1 MKNFNLDFTSI
12 SPNIMNPEN
21 EIAFKY
27 LSQFLNY
34 KPLNLIYSKEKIE
47 SLINN
52 ENKFHQII
60 KNPSNYNLNKL
71 SAWKMY
77 ISFIKDLIPKEYH
90 DNLRIFLV
98 LEYFTQAMYQ
108 EKEFYLEHDYISYWI
123 FYADFCRDDLD
134 ILKVLLKKNICT
146 NNAELYIA
154 LSYIYEKYHAFT
166 YANDCFLQG
175 FNAQCKSDDYL
186 KKNYEEFEIRME
198 NRINREINSTNIK
211 CEDIDK
217 YVHNEIYKFNN
228 DKNNLLYNENKND
241 LREKGIKVITMNF
254 KIYNNKLEIL
264 DDNINYQNEVI
275 QYGNFP
281 IYIDETCRKNISRK
295 GTQLV
300 ELYKLIV
307 DFLNNNDVEF
317 KVNSEKFKN
326 EIIEYRK
333 KKPYSWLSLKRPYGN
348 QNFDLSN
355 SNLSFFENNNE
366 KNTSNQDINQVSKN
380 NNCENQF
387 NINNIN
393 NNLNDFNANSINQM
407 VSNELNEEINKNNIN
422 NIKNLNDCN
431 NNFNNNPLSNLKSK
445 ELDDLILNELNLINE
460 HKKRIE
466 ELKQMISD
474 ELNYV
479 KKKEE
484 NLKLIEEEYN
494 SKKIN
499 YNNNNILDI
508 HRNLESNNGGVL
520 DINKNLESNNN
531 NILDINRNLES
542 NNKNNSSFT
551 NYLINFLSND
561 KITIDEIKNKNKE
574 IEYYYKLNKIT
585 LSDKLYYINLLNQKY
600 NQIIQN
606 HNKIHSFV
614 QPNFKQ
620 IKPLE
625 SNENIN
631 NNLNFNQYNNK
642 NNINLVSHQMNN
654 NNNLNQ
660 GLNYQNNNNS
670 TKFLPIN
677 INDFDLKNNTPTI
690 NKFFES
696 ENKMQ
701 NKMNDENRFE
711 KLFLGKDDYEKEII
725 KDQSNFKR
733 YNLNDNF
740 DNITNTNHFSS
751 ITEKTFESR
760 KTSIEHLFNS

>member
-1 MKNFNLDFTSI
+1 MKNFNLNFTSI
-12 SPNIMNPEN
+12 LPNIMNPEN
-21 EIAFKY
+21 ESSFKY
-27 LSQFLNY
+27 LTQFLNY

-52 ENKFHQII
+52 ENKYHQII

-77 ISFIKDLIPKEYH
+77 ISFIKDLVPKEYH

-98 LEYFTQAMYQ
+98 LEYFTQTMYQ

-123 FYADFCRDDLD
+123 FYADFCRDDLE
-134 ILKVLLKKNICT
+134 ILKILLKKNICI

-166 YANDCFLQG
+166 YANDCFLQA
-175 FNAQCKSDDYL
+175 FNAQCKNDDYL
-186 KKNYEEFEIRME
+186 KNNYEQFEIRME

-211 CEDIDK
+211 CDDIDK

-228 DKNNLLYNENKND
+228 NQNNLLYNENKND
-241 LREKGIKVITMNF
+241 LSEKGIKVIKMNF

-264 DDNINYQNEVI
+264 DDNINYQNEVM

-281 IYIDETCRKNISRK
+281 IYIDEACRKNISRK

-307 DFLNNNDVEF
+307 DFLNNNDLEF
-317 KVNSEKFKN
+317 KANSDKFKN
-326 EIIEYRK
+326 EVIENRK

-355 SNLSFFENNNE
+355 SNLSFLENINENNAN
-366 KNTSNQDINQVSKN
+366 NQNINQVNRN
-380 NNCENQF
+380 NNSGNKF
-387 NINNIN
+387 KIN
-393 NNLNDFNANSINQM
+393 NNLNDFNPNSINQI
-407 VSNELNEEINKNNIN
+407 VNNELNDEINKNNIN
-422 NIKNLNDCN
+422 NINNLNDCN
-431 NNFNNNPLSNLKSK
+431 NNYSNNTLSNLKSK
-445 ELDDLILNELNLINE
+445 QLDELIRSEYNLVNE
-460 HKKRIE
+460 HKKKIE
-466 ELKQMISD
+466 ELKQMIND
-474 ELNYV
+474 ELNYI
-479 KKKEE
+479 KGKEE
-484 NLKLIEEEYN
+484 KLKLIEKELN
-494 SKKIN
+494 NKKI
-499 YNNNNILDI
+499 NNNNILDI
-508 HRNLESNNGGVL
+508 PINLESN
-520 DINKNLESNNN
+520 KNNN
-531 NILDINRNLES
+531 Y
-542 NNKNNSSFT
+542 NSSIT

-561 KITIDEIKNKNKE
+561 KITIEEITNKNKE
-574 IEYYYKLNKIT
+574 IEFYYKSNKIS
-585 LSDKLYYINLLNQKY
+585 LSDKIYYINLLNQKY

-606 HNKIHSFV
+606 NNKINSFV
-614 QPNFKQ
+614 QPNFNQ

-631 NNLNFNQYNNK
+631 NNLNFTQYKNK
-642 NNINLVSHQMNN
+642 NNINLVNHHMNN

-660 GLNYQNNNNS
+660 GLNYQNNNDS
-670 TKFLPIN
+670 IKFLPIN
-677 INDFDLKNNTPTI
+677 INEYDIKNNTPTI

-696 ENKMQ
+696 ENKIK

-711 KLFLGKDDYEKEII
+711 KLFLGKDDCEKEII
-725 KDQSNFKR
+725 RDQSNFKR

>member
-1 MKNFNLDFTSI
+1 MKNFNLNFTSI
-12 SPNIMNPEN
+12 LPNIMNPEN
-21 EIAFKY
+21 ESSFKY
-27 LSQFLNY
+27 LTQFLNY

-52 ENKFHQII
+52 ENKYHQII

-77 ISFIKDLIPKEYH
+77 ISFIKDLVPKEYH

-98 LEYFTQAMYQ
+98 LEYFTQTMYQ

-123 FYADFCRDDLD
+123 FYADFCRDDLE
-134 ILKVLLKKNICT
+134 ILKILLKKNICI

-166 YANDCFLQG
+166 YANDCFLQA
-175 FNAQCKSDDYL
+175 FNAQCKNDDYL
-186 KKNYEEFEIRME
+186 KNNYEQFEIRME

-211 CEDIDK
+211 CDDIDK

-228 DKNNLLYNENKND
+228 NQNNLLYNENKND
-241 LREKGIKVITMNF
+241 LSEKGIKVIKMNF

-264 DDNINYQNEVI
+264 DDNINYQNEVM

-281 IYIDETCRKNISRK
+281 IYIDEACRKNISRK

-307 DFLNNNDVEF
+307 DFLNNNDLEF
-317 KVNSEKFKN
+317 KANSDKFKN
-326 EIIEYRK
+326 EVIENRK

-355 SNLSFFENNNE
+355 SNLSFLENINENNAN
-366 KNTSNQDINQVSKN
+366 NQNINQVNRN
-380 NNCENQF
+380 NNSGNKF
-387 NINNIN
+387 KIN
-393 NNLNDFNANSINQM
+393 NNLNDFNPNSINQI
-407 VSNELNEEINKNNIN
+407 VNNELNDEINKNNIN
-422 NIKNLNDCN
+422 NINNLNDCN
-431 NNFNNNPLSNLKSK
+431 NNYSNNTLSNLKSK
-445 ELDDLILNELNLINE
+445 QLDELIRSEYNLVNE
-460 HKKRIE
+460 HKKKIE
-466 ELKQMISD
+466 ELKQMIND
-474 ELNYV
+474 ELNYI
-479 KKKEE
+479 KGKEE
-484 NLKLIEEEYN
+484 KLKLIEKELN
-494 SKKIN
+494 NKKI
-499 YNNNNILDI
+499 NNNNILDI
-508 HRNLESNNGGVL
+508 PINLESN
-520 DINKNLESNNN
+520 KNNN
-531 NILDINRNLES
+531 Y
-542 NNKNNSSFT
+542 NSSII

-561 KITIDEIKNKNKE
+561 KITIDEITNKNKE
-574 IEYYYKLNKIT
+574 IEFYYKSNKIT
-585 LSDKLYYINLLNQKY
+585 LSDKIYYINLLNQKY

-606 HNKIHSFV
+606 NNKINSFV
-614 QPNFKQ
+614 QPNFNQ

-631 NNLNFNQYNNK
+631 NNLNFTQYKNK
-642 NNINLVSHQMNN
+642 NNINLVNHHMNN

-660 GLNYQNNNNS
+660 GLNYQNNNDS
-670 TKFLPIN
+670 IKFLPIN
-677 INDFDLKNNTPTI
+677 INEYDIKNNTPTI

-696 ENKMQ
+696 ENKIK

-711 KLFLGKDDYEKEII
+711 KLFLGKDDCEKEII
-725 KDQSNFKR
+725 RDQSNFKR

>member
-1 MKNFNLDFTSI
+1 MKNFNLNFTSI
-12 SPNIMNPEN
+12 LPNIMNPEN
-21 EIAFKY
+21 ESSFKY
-27 LSQFLNY
+27 LTQFLNY

-77 ISFIKDLIPKEYH
+77 ISFIKDLVPKEYH

-98 LEYFTQAMYQ
+98 LEYFTQTMYQ

-123 FYADFCRDDLD
+123 FYADFCRDDLE
-134 ILKVLLKKNICT
+134 ILKILLKKNICI

-166 YANDCFLQG
+166 YANDCFLQA
-175 FNAQCKSDDYL
+175 FNAQCKNDDYL
-186 KKNYEEFEIRME
+186 KNNYEQFEIRME

-211 CEDIDK
+211 CDDIDK

-228 DKNNLLYNENKND
+228 NQNNLLYNENKND
-241 LREKGIKVITMNF
+241 LSEKGIKVIKMNF

-264 DDNINYQNEVI
+264 DDNINYQNEVM

-281 IYIDETCRKNISRK
+281 IYIDEACRKNISRK

-307 DFLNNNDVEF
+307 DFLNNNDLEF
-317 KVNSEKFKN
+317 KANSDKFKN
-326 EIIEYRK
+326 EVIENRK

-355 SNLSFFENNNE
+355 SNLSFLENINENNAN
-366 KNTSNQDINQVSKN
+366 NQNINQVNRN
-380 NNCENQF
+380 NNSGNKF
-387 NINNIN
+387 KIN
-393 NNLNDFNANSINQM
+393 NNLNDFNPNSINQI
-407 VSNELNEEINKNNIN
+407 VNNELNDEINKNNIN
-422 NIKNLNDCN
+422 NINNLNDCN
-431 NNFNNNPLSNLKSK
+431 NNYSNNTLSNLKSK
-445 ELDDLILNELNLINE
+445 QLDELIRSEYNLVNE
-460 HKKRIE
+460 HKKKIE
-466 ELKQMISD
+466 ELKQMIND
-474 ELNYV
+474 ELNYI
-479 KKKEE
+479 KGKEE
-484 NLKLIEEEYN
+484 KLKLIEKELN
-494 SKKIN
+494 NKKI
-499 YNNNNILDI
+499 NNNNILDI
-508 HRNLESNNGGVL
+508 PINLESN
-520 DINKNLESNNN
+520 KNNN
-531 NILDINRNLES
+531 Y
-542 NNKNNSSFT
+542 NSSIT

-561 KITIDEIKNKNKE
+561 KITIDEITNKNKE
-574 IEYYYKLNKIT
+574 IEYFYNSNKIT
-585 LSDKLYYINLLNQKY
+585 LSDKIYYINLLNQKY

-606 HNKIHSFV
+606 NNKINSFV
-614 QPNFKQ
+614 QPNFNQ

-631 NNLNFNQYNNK
+631 NNLNFTQYKNK
-642 NNINLVSHQMNN
+642 NNINLVNHHMNN

-660 GLNYQNNNNS
+660 GLNYQNNNDS
-670 TKFLPIN
+670 IKFLPIN
-677 INDFDLKNNTPTI
+677 INEYDIKNNTPTI

-696 ENKMQ
+696 ENKIK

-711 KLFLGKDDYEKEII
+711 KLFLGKDDCEKEII
-725 KDQSNFKR
+725 RDQSNFKR

>member
-1 MKNFNLDFTSI
+1 MKNFNLNFTSI
-12 SPNIMNPEN
+12 LPNIMNPEN
-21 EIAFKY
+21 ESSFKY
-27 LSQFLNY
+27 LTQFLNY

-52 ENKFHQII
+52 ENKYHQII

-77 ISFIKDLIPKEYH
+77 ISFIKDLVPKEYH

-98 LEYFTQAMYQ
+98 LEYFTQTMYQ

-123 FYADFCRDDLD
+123 FYADFCRDDLE
-134 ILKVLLKKNICT
+134 ILKILLKKNICI

-166 YANDCFLQG
+166 YANDCFLQA
-175 FNAQCKSDDYL
+175 FNAQCKNDDYL
-186 KKNYEEFEIRME
+186 KNNYEQFEIRME

-211 CEDIDK
+211 CDDIDK

-228 DKNNLLYNENKND
+228 NQNNLLYNENKND
-241 LREKGIKVITMNF
+241 LSEKGIKVIKMNF

-264 DDNINYQNEVI
+264 DDNINYQNEVM

-281 IYIDETCRKNISRK
+281 IYIDEACRKNISRK

-307 DFLNNNDVEF
+307 DFLNNNDLEF
-317 KVNSEKFKN
+317 KANSDKFKN
-326 EIIEYRK
+326 EVIENRK

-355 SNLSFFENNNE
+355 SNLSFLENINENNAN
-366 KNTSNQDINQVSKN
+366 NQNINQVNRN
-380 NNCENQF
+380 NNTGNKF
-387 NINNIN
+387 KIN
-393 NNLNDFNANSINQM
+393 NNLNDFNPNSINQI
-407 VSNELNEEINKNNIN
+407 VNNELNDEINKNNIN
-422 NIKNLNDCN
+422 NINNLNDCN
-431 NNFNNNPLSNLKSK
+431 NNYSNNTLSNLKSK
-445 ELDDLILNELNLINE
+445 QLDELIRSEYNLVNE
-460 HKKRIE
+460 HKKKIE
-466 ELKQMISD
+466 ELKQMIND
-474 ELNYV
+474 ELNYI
-479 KKKEE
+479 KGKEE
-484 NLKLIEEEYN
+484 KLKLIEKELN
-494 SKKIN
+494 NKKI
-499 YNNNNILDI
+499 NNNNILDI
-508 HRNLESNNGGVL
+508 PINLESN
-520 DINKNLESNNN
+520 KNNN
-531 NILDINRNLES
+531 Y
-542 NNKNNSSFT
+542 NSSIT

-561 KITIDEIKNKNKE
+561 KITIDEITNKNKE
-574 IEYYYKLNKIT
+574 IEYFYNSNKIT
-585 LSDKLYYINLLNQKY
+585 LSDKIYYINLLNQKY

-606 HNKIHSFV
+606 NNKINSFV
-614 QPNFKQ
+614 QPNFNQ

-631 NNLNFNQYNNK
+631 NNLNFTQYKNK
-642 NNINLVSHQMNN
+642 NNINLVNHHMNN

-660 GLNYQNNNNS
+660 GLNYQNNNDS
-670 TKFLPIN
+670 IKFLPIN
-677 INDFDLKNNTPTI
+677 INEYDIKNNTPTI

-696 ENKMQ
+696 ENKIK

-711 KLFLGKDDYEKEII
+711 KLFLGKDDCEKEII
-725 KDQSNFKR
+725 RDQSNFKR

>member
-1 MKNFNLDFTSI
+1 MKNFNLNFTSI
-12 SPNIMNPEN
+12 LPNIMNPEN
-21 EIAFKY
+21 ESSFKY
-27 LSQFLNY
+27 LTQFLNY

-52 ENKFHQII
+52 ENKYHQII

-77 ISFIKDLIPKEYH
+77 ISFIKDLVPKEYH

-98 LEYFTQAMYQ
+98 LEYFTQTMYQ

-123 FYADFCRDDLD
+123 FYADFCRDDLE
-134 ILKVLLKKNICT
+134 ILKILLKKNICI

-166 YANDCFLQG
+166 YANDCFLQA
-175 FNAQCKSDDYL
+175 FNAQCKNDDYL
-186 KKNYEEFEIRME
+186 KNNYEQFEIRME

-211 CEDIDK
+211 CDDIDK

-228 DKNNLLYNENKND
+228 NQNNLLYNENKND
-241 LREKGIKVITMNF
+241 LSEKGIKVIKMNF

-264 DDNINYQNEVI
+264 DNNINYQNEVI

-281 IYIDETCRKNISRK
+281 IYIDEACRKNISRK

-307 DFLNNNDVEF
+307 DFLNNNDLEF
-317 KVNSEKFKN
+317 KANSDKFKN
-326 EIIEYRK
+326 EVIENRK

-355 SNLSFFENNNE
+355 SNLSFLENINENNAN
-366 KNTSNQDINQVSKN
+366 NQNINQVNRN
-380 NNCENQF
+380 NNSGNKF
-387 NINNIN
+387 KIN
-393 NNLNDFNANSINQM
+393 NNLNDFNPNSINQI
-407 VSNELNEEINKNNIN
+407 VNNELNDEINKNNIN
-422 NIKNLNDCN
+422 NINNLNDCN
-431 NNFNNNPLSNLKSK
+431 YNYSNNTLSNLKSK
-445 ELDDLILNELNLINE
+445 QLDELIRSEYNLVNE
-460 HKKRIE
+460 HKKKIE
-466 ELKQMISD
+466 ELKQMIND
-474 ELNYV
+474 ELNYI
-479 KKKEE
+479 KGKEE
-484 NLKLIEEEYN
+484 KLKLIEKELN
-494 SKKIN
+494 NKKI
-499 YNNNNILDI
+499 NNNNILDI
-508 HRNLESNNGGVL
+508 PINLESN
-520 DINKNLESNNN
+520 KNNN
-531 NILDINRNLES
+531 Y
-542 NNKNNSSFT
+542 NSSIT

-561 KITIDEIKNKNKE
+561 KITIDEITNKNKE
-574 IEYYYKLNKIT
+574 IEYFYNSNKIT
-585 LSDKLYYINLLNQKY
+585 LSDKIYYINLLNQKY

-606 HNKIHSFV
+606 NNKINSFV
-614 QPNFKQ
+614 QPNFNQ

-631 NNLNFNQYNNK
+631 NNQNFTQYKNK
-642 NNINLVSHQMNN
+642 NNINLVNHHMNN

-660 GLNYQNNNNS
+660 GLNYQNNNDS
-670 TKFLPIN
+670 IKFLPIN
-677 INDFDLKNNTPTI
+677 INEYDIKNNTPTI

-696 ENKMQ
+696 ENKIK

-711 KLFLGKDDYEKEII
+711 KLFLGKDDCEKEII
-725 KDQSNFKR
+725 RDQSNFKR